1 MKAKQVSSSSSSL
14 FFSFSYT
21 FKCQFCFLLLL
32 LVKESIKNIMQTLN
46 STQSQQQQQQHTSY
60 SNNTNSNDNVKK
72 NLFGN
77 FSSNTSLNK
86 AQSCDDIRVQIYYSG
101 LITVIYFKPA
111 SHGQNGERGQATNEF
126 DLNLFRQDVRSV
138 CKFDSQQPFTL
149 KWVDEEGDPCT
160 LSSQLEFDEA
170 IRLYYVNKES
180 ELVIHVFPNL
190 PQRPGASCVGEDR
203 SIYRRGARRWR
214 KIYLVNGHKYQA
226 KRFARTA
233 LCKVCQDRIWGL
245 GRQGYKC
252 LECKI
257 MVHKRCHK
265 FILSQCSE
273 IANKQLSQLNDT
285 NNQYHH
291 QQQQQNSP
299 FVVNRID
306 NNNLSTSKTM
316 SSLSTSNSI
325 SSLSN
330 NNKNND
336 IPTPNDNNNLDK
348 KNRTSGH
355 FNKREDNLTHSNH
368 RKNTEDN
375 FRYFFMFIF

>member
-1 MKAKQVSSSSSSL
+1 
-14 FFSFSYT
+14 
-21 FKCQFCFLLLL
+21 
-32 LVKESIKNIMQTLN
+32 MQTLN
-46 STQSQQQQQQHTSY
+46 SAQSHPQHQHQHQHQHTSSY
-60 SNNTNSNDNVKK
+60 SSSASNENAKK
-72 NLFGN
+72 NVFGN
-77 FSSNTSLNK
+77 FSSNNSLNK
-86 AQSCDDIRVQIYYSG
+86 TQTTCDDIRVQIYYAG

-111 SHGQNGERGQATNEF
+111 SLGQNGDYPPPPPPPPPPHQQQQQQQQIEF
-126 DLNLFRQDVRSV
+126 DLNLFRHDVRNV
-138 CKFDSQQPFTL
+138 CKFDAQQPFTL

-160 LSSQLEFDEA
+160 ITSQLEFDEA
-170 IRLYYVNKES
+170 IRLYYLNKES
-180 ELVIHVFPNL
+180 ELMVHVFPNS

-273 IANKQLSQLNDT
+273 ITNKQQQSQ
-285 NNQYHH
+285 QS
-291 QQQQQNSP
+291 SP

-306 NNNLSTSKTM
+306 NDNKNMTTSKTM
-316 SSLSTSNSI
+316 SSLSTPNSI
-325 SSLSN
+325 SSLTTNNKDNNKLPNHNDSSN
-330 NNKNND
+330 NQNLDRKNRNSSNFNKKDDQSNND
-336 IPTPNDNNNLDK
+336 QLSNK
-348 KNRTSGH
+348 KNIE
-355 FNKREDNLTHSNH
+355 N
-368 RKNTEDN
+368 N
-375 FRYFFMFIF
+375 FRYVFYF

>member
-1 MKAKQVSSSSSSL
+1 
-14 FFSFSYT
+14 
-21 FKCQFCFLLLL
+21 
-32 LVKESIKNIMQTLN
+32 MQTLN
-46 STQSQQQQQQHTSY
+46 SAQSHPQHQHQHTSSY
-60 SNNTNSNDNVKK
+60 SSNASNENAKK
-72 NLFGN
+72 NVFGN
-77 FSSNTSLNK
+77 FSSNNSLNK
-86 AQSCDDIRVQIYYSG
+86 TQTTGDDIRVQIYYAG

-111 SHGQNGERGQATNEF
+111 SPPGQNGDHHPQQQQIEF
-126 DLNLFRQDVRSV
+126 DLNLFRQDVRNV
-138 CKFDSQQPFTL
+138 CKFDAHQPFTL

-160 LSSQLEFDEA
+160 ITSQLEFDEA
-170 IRLYYVNKES
+170 IRLYYLNKES
-180 ELVIHVFPNL
+180 ELVVHVFPNM

-273 IANKQLSQLNDT
+273 ITNKQQQSQLNKDT
-285 NNQYHH
+285 NH
-291 QQQQQNSP
+291 QQQQQSSP

-306 NNNLSTSKTM
+306 NDNKNMTTSKTM
-316 SSLSTSNSI
+316 SSLSTPNSI
-325 SSLSN
+325 SSLTTNNN
-330 NNKNND
+330 NNKDNKLPTHNDSSGNNQNLERKNRNSSNFNKKDDQSNND
-336 IPTPNDNNNLDK
+336 QLNNK
-348 KNRTSGH
+348 KNIE
-355 FNKREDNLTHSNH
+355 N
-368 RKNTEDN
+368 N
-375 FRYFFMFIF
+375 FRYFFLFL